1 MNKSIYKSSAGYT
14 ALMAF
19 YDASLASWPV
29 AHECLA
35 VRTRHGET
43 HLIASGPADAPPL
56 VLMRGAAG
64 NALLWAPA
72 IAYLS
77 RDLRTY
83 AVDVIGESGKSAPN
97 RPSYTGAAYGEWM
110 VDVLDALEIERASVA
125 GTSRGG
131 WLTLKVAHFAPER
144 VQRIVPMCAE
154 GIAPVGLKFFAHM
167 LPVLAFPSRRT
178 VTALLRFLTPSS
190 LPVHEYTVEERAV
203 VYKTFRQSWMRPPM
217 FTDDELRQI
226 SAPTLLLYGEQE
238 VGYALKAICE
248 RAARLPANFRL
259 ELIPNAGH
267 LLDHDQPEAVSARI
281 VGFVRD
287 GM

>member
-1 MNKSIYKSSAGYT
+1 MNKSIYRSSAGYT

-19 YDASLASWPV
+19 YEACLARWPV
-29 AHECLA
+29 PCQCVA
-35 VRTRHGET
+35 VPTRHGET
-43 HLIASGPADAPPL
+43 HVIASGPADAPPL

-83 AVDVIGESGKSAPN
+83 AVDVIGESGRSAPN
-97 RPSYTGAAYGEWM
+97 RPSYRGAAYGEWM

-125 GTSRGG
+125 GASRGG

-144 VQRIVPMCAE
+144 VHRIVPMCAE
-154 GIAPVGLKFFAHM
+154 GIAPVSLRFFAHM
-167 LPVLAFPSRRT
+167 LPVLAFPGRRT

-190 LPVHEYTVEERAV
+190 LPVHEYWLEERVV
-203 VYKTFRQSWMRPPM
+203 VYKTFRQSWMKPPV
-217 FTDDELRQI
+217 FTDDELCQI
-226 SAPTLLLYGEQE
+226 SVPTLLLYGEQE
-238 VGYALKAICE
+238 VGYDLKAIRE

-281 VGFVRD
+281 ARFVTD
-287 GM
+287 GT